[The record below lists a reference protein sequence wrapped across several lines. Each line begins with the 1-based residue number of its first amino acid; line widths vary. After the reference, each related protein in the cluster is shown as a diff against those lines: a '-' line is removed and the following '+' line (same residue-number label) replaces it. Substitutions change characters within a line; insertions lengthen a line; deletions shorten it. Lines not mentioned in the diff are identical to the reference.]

1 MFTDPLKNIES
12 LGLHDG
18 LIIADMGAGTGFYSI
33 PMAHAVQP
41 HGKVYAL
48 EVQKDLVEKAKK
60 EGMAS
65 GVHNME
71 AMWVN
76 IEKLSGTKL
85 RDGLCDIALIS
96 NVLFQIED
104 KPTFMKEVARILKPG
119 GRAFVIDWSE
129 SFGMMGPHP
138 EHVMTLPKTKELF
151 IGTPENPSP
160 YFKVAREVDVGAHHY
175 GIIFERI

>member
-18 LIIADMGAGTGFYSI
+18 LIIADMGAGSGFYSI
-33 PMAHAVQP
+33 PLAQAVLP

-48 EVQKDLVEKAKK
+48 EVQKELVERATK
-60 EGMAS
+60 EATAA

-76 IEKLSGTKL
+76 IEKLGGTKL
-85 RDGLCDIALIS
+85 RDGLCDVALIS

-104 KPTFMKEVARILKPG
+104 KPTFEKEVARILKKG
-119 GRAFVIDWSE
+119 GRAFVIDWSD
-129 SFGMMGPHP
+129 SFSSMGPHP
-138 EHVMTLPKTKELF
+138 GHVMTKDMTKELF
-151 IGTPENPSP
+151 LGTAQSPSL
-160 YFKVAREVDVGAHHY
+160 YFKLQRDVDVGAHHY